1 MTNNLK
7 AKLTSLNG
15 MPRNEID
22 SFHGV
27 KNRIEHV
34 ALTTI

>member
-7 AKLTSLNG
+7 AKFTSLIG
-15 MPRNEID
+15 TPRNEID

-34 ALTTI
+34 ALTTL

>member
-7 AKLTSLNG
+7 AKFTSLNG

-27 KNRIEHV
+27 KNQIEHV
-34 ALTTI
+34 ALTAL